1 MTLSLPQRRFANA
14 LAIVGSWFA
23 LYELSHRLALS
34 SVLNIGI
41 VALTG
46 AACAWFLSHRPG
58 VAPQP
63 MISATLS
70 VALVIGLSLLSR
82 RYPFLETMAY
92 AIAALVVLF
101 LVVVAVRGRRAR
113 DGDGAPPPPPGGIH

>member
-1 MTLSLPQRRFANA
+1 MTLTLPQRRLANA
-14 LAIVGSWFA
+14 LAIVGSWIA
-23 LYELSHRLALS
+23 LYELSHRLALG

-58 VAPQP
+58 SAPQP
-63 MISATLS
+63 MISAALS

-82 RYPFLETMAY
+82 RFPFLETMAY
-92 AIAALVVLF
+92 AIAGIVVLF
-101 LVVVAVRGRRAR
+101 LVVVAVRGRHPTGDADPPAR
-113 DGDGAPPPPPGGIH
+113 PPGGVH